1 MPDAH
6 VAAARWRARII
17 ETHAFALV
25 EQEAGQQAGDCPPVV
40 CLGFPEPAASRMLD
54 DLAQSFHLI
63 ALAPAAVPLS
73 ASEELDAHAFAREAL
88 ACADRLGLKR
98 FSVLARGDED
108 HAALCLA
115 LIAPQRVAGMAL
127 IAPDLHSRDGA
138 AQDAQLMEKLAQ
150 VRAPVLAMFGAL
162 DRLAN
167 PHLWRERLPACHV
180 VFFANAGSQPDRER
194 PHALASAAGAFLRT
208 PG

>member
-63 ALAPAAVPLS
+63 ALATVPLS

-88 ACADRLGLKR
+88 ACIDRLSLAR
-98 FSVLARGDED
+98 FSVLANGDD
-108 HAALCLA
+108 NHAALCLA
-115 LIAPQRVAGMAL
+115 LIAPHRMAGMAL

-138 AQDAQLMEKLAQ
+138 ALDAQLMEKLAQ

-162 DRLAN
+162 DRSAN

-180 VFFANAGSQPDRER
+180 VFFASAGSQPDRER

>member
-6 VAAARWRARII
+6 AASPRWRARII
-17 ETHAFALV
+17 ETESFALV
-25 EQEAGQQAGDCPPVV
+25 EQEAGLHAGDCPPVV

-54 DLAQSFHLI
+54 DLAQSFRLI

-88 ACADRLGLKR
+88 ACADRLSLAR
-98 FSVLARGDED
+98 FSVLARGDD
-108 HAALCLA
+108 NHAALCLA

-150 VRAPVLAMFGAL
+150 VRAPVLAMFGA
-162 DRLAN
+162 N
-167 PHLWRERLPACHV
+167 PHHARLWRERLPACQV
-180 VFFANAGSQPDRER
+180 MFFADAGSQPDRER
-194 PHALASAAGAFLRT
+194 PHALARAAAAFLRT